1 MNLWEEGNHAVTYT
15 NLSIL
20 RVKEESSTST
30 SWDSFTYKI
39 LWYKVKVWDIMKP
52 IDMMVTDY
60 NCEYLG
66 LSRLCLMESAGKS
79 LAEEVGKIAVYTF
92 SKPVKVVIFTGS
104 GGNGGDGFVAARYL
118 LNRGYDVDIYMLKD
132 NIHSEEAKTNFEI
145 LKNMKPRLSRLN
157 IYNLKTLADIN
168 GCEVAK
174 SGHNEFVIVDGLLG
188 TGIKGKLQTNV
199 RRAIE
204 VINDSKGIKIS
215 VDVPSGM
222 DPLTGNVDDLAVIP
236 DYTISFHK
244 IKTGVRNAE
253 EEVVGGL
260 VTADIGIPFEAEYF
274 VNYGDFLRL
283 KNRSVNSHKGN
294 NGRLLIVGGNKDYSG
309 APAIAG
315 MAASGAGAD
324 LVYLASPEKAA
335 QAIKSTSPDLIV
347 KALPGDKLSLEHA
360 DEIIKLSENVDA
372 LLFGPGAGI
381 DDETSKLFNVLV
393 TKIKKPIVLDADS
406 LKQVEMALIKNRDD
420 IVLTPHIFEFK
431 SFFNVVDDLKLDID
445 SYDFKKVDENITC
458 FQQISR
464 QINATVIVKGQY
476 DLILSGT
483 KFRINKSG
491 NPGMTVGG
499 TGDALAG
506 ITTSLLSQGLNTFDS
521 ACLGVFING
530 LAGDEAF
537 KVKGNGFS
545 ATDLVSY
552 IGNVIKNGLR

>member
-1 MNLWEEGNHAVTYT
+1 
-15 NLSIL
+15 
-20 RVKEESSTST
+20 
-30 SWDSFTYKI
+30 
-39 LWYKVKVWDIMKP
+39 MKP

-60 NCEYLG
+60 NCEFLG

-132 NIHSEEAKTNFEI
+132 NIRSPYSKTNLEI
-145 LKNMKPRLSRLN
+145 LQNMKPRLSRLN
-157 IYNLKTLADIN
+157 IHNLKTLEDIN
-168 GCEVAK
+168 NCEVAK
-174 SGHNEFVIVDGLLG
+174 SEDSEFIIVDGLLG
-188 TGIKGKLQTNV
+188 TGISGKLQTNIK
-199 RRAIE
+199 RAIE
-204 VINDSKGIKIS
+204 IINESKGIKIS

-222 DPLTGNVDDLAVIP
+222 DPLTGEVSDLAVIP

-244 IKTGVRNAE
+244 IKDGVRNAE

-283 KNRSVNSHKGN
+283 KNRDSSSHKGN
-294 NGRLLIVGGNKDYSG
+294 NGRLLVVGGSADYSG

-315 MAASGAGAD
+315 MAAIGAGAD
-324 LVYLASPEKAA
+324 LVYVASPQKAA
-335 QAIKSTSPDLIV
+335 EAIKSTSPDLIV
-347 KALPGDKLSLEHA
+347 KSLNGDKLALEHME
-360 DEIIKLSENVDA
+360 DILEISENVDA
-372 LLFGPGAGI
+372 VLIGPGAGI
-381 DDETSKLFNVLV
+381 DEDTSKLFNVLV
-393 TKIKKPIVLDADS
+393 TKIKKPIVLDADA
-406 LKQVEMALIKNRDD
+406 LKQVEVSLIKNRED
-420 IVLTPHIFEFK
+420 IILTPHIFEFK
-431 SFFNVVDDLKLDID
+431 SFFNVSNDLKLDID
-445 SYDFKKVDENITC
+445 SYDFKKVDENITE
-458 FQQISR
+458 FQQIAR
-464 QINATVIVKGQY
+464 QIKGTVIVKGQY

-483 KFRINKSG
+483 RFRINKSG
-491 NPGMTVGG
+491 NSGMTVGG

-506 ITTSLLSQGLNTFDS
+506 ITTSLLSQGANAFDS

-537 KVKGNGFS
+537 KEKGTGFS

-552 IGNVIKNGLR
+552 IGNVIKNGLC

>member
-1 MNLWEEGNHAVTYT
+1 MN
-15 NLSIL
+15 
-20 RVKEESSTST
+20 
-30 SWDSFTYKI
+30 
-39 LWYKVKVWDIMKP
+39 P

-118 LNRGYDVDIYMLKD
+118 LNRGYDVDIYMLKE
-132 NIHSEEAKTNFEI
+132 NIRSGDAKTNFEI

-157 IYNLKTLADIN
+157 IFNLKTLDDIN
-168 GCEVAK
+168 NSEVAK
-174 SGHNEFVIVDGLLG
+174 SKQGEFMIVDGLLG
-188 TGIKGKLQTNV
+188 TGIKGKLQTNI

-204 VINDSKGIKIS
+204 IINRSKGIKIS

-222 DPLTGNVDDLAVIP
+222 DPLTGEVNDLAVVP

-244 IKTGVRNAE
+244 IKTGVRNAK

-283 KNRSVNSHKGN
+283 KNRDLKSHKGN
-294 NGRLLIVGGNKDYSG
+294 NGRLLIVGGNNDYSG

-315 MAASGAGAD
+315 MAAIGAGCD
-324 LVYLASPEKAA
+324 LVYVATPEKSAE
-335 QAIKSTSPDLIV
+335 AIKSTSPDLIV
-347 KALPGDKLSLEHA
+347 KSLEGDKLSLSHSS
-360 DEIIKLSENVDA
+360 EILELANSVDA
-372 LLFGPGAGI
+372 VLIGPGAGI
-381 DDETSKLFNVLV
+381 DEDTGKLFNVLV
-393 TKIKKPIVLDADS
+393 SKIKKPIVLDADA
-406 LKQVEMALIKNRDD
+406 LKQVELKLLKGRED
-420 IVLTPHIFEFK
+420 IILTPHLFEFK
-431 SFFNVVDDLKLDID
+431 SFFNVESDLKLDID
-445 SYDFKKVDENITC
+445 SYDFEKVDENITE
-458 FQQISR
+458 FQKITR
-464 QINATVIVKGQY
+464 QIKGTVIVKGQY
-476 DLILSGT
+476 DLVLSGT
-483 KFRINKSG
+483 RFRINKSG

-506 ITTSLLSQGLNTFDS
+506 ICGGLLTQDLSSFDS
-521 ACLGVFING
+521 ACLGAFING
-530 LAGDEAF
+530 LAGDEAYN
-537 KVKGNGFS
+537 VKGNGFS

-552 IGNVIKNGLR
+552 IGNVIKNGLC

>member
-1 MNLWEEGNHAVTYT
+1 M
-15 NLSIL
+15 
-20 RVKEESSTST
+20 
-30 SWDSFTYKI
+30 
-39 LWYKVKVWDIMKP
+39 
-52 IDMMVTDY
+52 DMMVTDY

-118 LNRGYDVDIYMLKD
+118 LNRGYDVDVYMLKD
-132 NIHSEEAKTNFEI
+132 NIHSSEARTNFEI
-145 LKNMKPRLSRLN
+145 LENMKPRLSRLN
-157 IYNLKTLADIN
+157 IYNLKTLQDIN
-168 GCEVAK
+168 NCEVAK
-174 SGHNEFVIVDGLLG
+174 STDSEYVIVDGLLG
-188 TGIKGKLQTNV
+188 TGIKGSLQTNI

-204 VINDSKGIKIS
+204 IINESKGIKIS

-274 VNYGDFLRL
+274 VSYGDFLRL
-283 KNRSVNSHKGN
+283 KNRTLSSHKGN
-294 NGRLLIVGGNKDYSG
+294 NGRLLIVGGSADYSG

-315 MAASGAGAD
+315 MAAIGAGAD
-324 LVYLASPEKAA
+324 LVYVASPEKSAE
-335 QAIKSTSPDLIV
+335 AIKSTSPDLIV
-347 KALPGDKLSLEHA
+347 KSLEGDKLSLSHL
-360 DEIIKLSENVDA
+360 DEILKISDNVDA
-372 LLFGPGAGI
+372 VLIGPGAGI
-381 DDETSKLFNVLV
+381 DDETSKLFNVLAA
-393 TKIKKPIVLDADS
+393 KIKKPIVMDADS
-406 LKQVEMALIKNRDD
+406 LKQVELSLIKNRED
-420 IVLTPHIFEFK
+420 IILTPHIFEFK
-431 SFFNVVDDLKLDID
+431 SFFNVENDLKLDID
-445 SYDFKKVDENITC
+445 SYDFKKVDENITK
-458 FQQISR
+458 FQQIAR
-464 QINATVIVKGQY
+464 RIEGTVIVKGQY
-476 DLILSGT
+476 DLILQGT

-506 ITTSLLSQGLNTFDS
+506 IVTGLLSQGLNTFDC

-530 LAGDEAF
+530 LAGDRAYDE
-537 KVKGNGFS
+537 KGNGFS

-552 IGNVIKNGLR
+552 IGGVIKDGLC

>member
-1 MNLWEEGNHAVTYT
+1 
-15 NLSIL
+15 
-20 RVKEESSTST
+20 
-30 SWDSFTYKI
+30 
-39 LWYKVKVWDIMKP
+39 
-52 IDMMVTDY
+52 MVTDN

-132 NIHSEEAKTNFEI
+132 NIRSPYSKTNLEI
-145 LKNMKPRLSRLN
+145 LMNMKPRLSRLN
-157 IYNLKTLADIN
+157 IFNLKTLEDIDN
-168 GCEVAK
+168 CEVAK
-174 SGHNEFVIVDGLLG
+174 SNDSEFIIVDGLLG
-188 TGIKGKLQTNV
+188 TGIKGKLQTNI

-204 VINDSKGIKIS
+204 LINESKGIKIS

-222 DPLTGNVDDLAVIP
+222 DPLTGEIADMAVVP

-283 KNRSVNSHKGN
+283 ENRNPKSHKGN
-294 NGRLLIVGGNKDYSG
+294 NGKLLIVGGNKDYAG

-315 MAASGAGAD
+315 MAAIGAGAD
-324 LVYLASPEKAA
+324 LVYVASPERAA
-335 QAIKSTSPDLIV
+335 EAIKSTSPDLIV
-347 KALPGDKLSLEHA
+347 KSLEGDKLSLNHL
-360 DEIIKLSENVDA
+360 DEILNLAENADA
-372 LLFGPGAGI
+372 VLIGPGAGI
-381 DDETSKLFNVLV
+381 DEDTSKLFNVLV
-393 TKIKKPIVLDADS
+393 TKIKKPIVLDADA
-406 LKQVEMALIKNRDD
+406 LKQVEISLIKSRED
-420 IVLTPHIFEFK
+420 IILTPHISEFK
-431 SFFNVVDDLKLDID
+431 SIFKVKGNLKLDID
-445 SYDFKKVDENITC
+445 SYDFKHVDENITK
-458 FQQISR
+458 FQQITR
-464 QINATVIVKGQY
+464 QIKGAVIVKGQY

-491 NPGMTVGG
+491 NAGMTVGG
-499 TGDALAG
+499 TGDALSG
-506 ITTSLLSQGLNTFDS
+506 IATSLLSQGLNTFDS
-521 ACLGVFING
+521 ACLSIFING

-537 KVKGNGFS
+537 KDKGNGFS

-552 IGNVIKNGLR
+552 IGSVIKNGSC

>member
-1 MNLWEEGNHAVTYT
+1 M
-15 NLSIL
+15 
-20 RVKEESSTST
+20 
-30 SWDSFTYKI
+30 
-39 LWYKVKVWDIMKP
+39 
-52 IDMMVTDY
+52 DMMVTDY

-118 LNRGYDVDIYMLKD
+118 LNRGYDVDVYMLKD
-132 NIHSEEAKTNFEI
+132 NIHSSEARTNFEI
-145 LKNMKPRLSRLN
+145 LENMKPRLSRLN
-157 IYNLKTLADIN
+157 IYNLKTLQDIN
-168 GCEVAK
+168 SCEVAK
-174 SGHNEFVIVDGLLG
+174 SADSEYVIVDGLLG
-188 TGIKGKLQTNV
+188 TGIKGSLQTNI

-204 VINDSKGIKIS
+204 IINESKGIKIS

-274 VNYGDFLRL
+274 VSYGDFLRL
-283 KNRSVNSHKGN
+283 KNRDSSSHKGN
-294 NGRLLIVGGNKDYSG
+294 NGRLLIVGGNADYSG

-315 MAASGAGAD
+315 MAAIGAGAD
-324 LVYLASPEKAA
+324 LVYVASPEKSAE
-335 QAIKSTSPDLIV
+335 AIKSTSPDLIV
-347 KALPGDKLSLEHA
+347 KSLEGDKLSLSHL
-360 DEIIKLSENVDA
+360 DEILKISDNVDA
-372 LLFGPGAGI
+372 VLMGPGAGI
-381 DDETSKLFNVLV
+381 DDETSKLFNVLA
-393 TKIKKPIVLDADS
+393 TKIKKPIVMDADS
-406 LKQVEMALIKNRDD
+406 LKQVDLSLIKNRGD
-420 IVLTPHIFEFK
+420 IILTPHIFEFK
-431 SFFNVVDDLKLDID
+431 SFFNVENDLRLDID
-445 SYDFKKVDENITC
+445 SYDFKKVDENITE
-458 FQQISR
+458 FQQIVR
-464 QINATVIVKGQY
+464 RFKGTVIVKGQY
-476 DLILSGT
+476 DLILQGT

-506 ITTSLLSQGLNTFDS
+506 IVTGLLSQGLDTFDC

-530 LAGDEAF
+530 LAGDRAF
-537 KVKGNGFS
+537 DEKGNGFS

-552 IGNVIKNGLR
+552 IGGVIKDGLC

>member
-1 MNLWEEGNHAVTYT
+1 
-15 NLSIL
+15 
-20 RVKEESSTST
+20 
-30 SWDSFTYKI
+30 
-39 LWYKVKVWDIMKP
+39 
-52 IDMMVTDY
+52 MMVTDN

-132 NIHSEEAKTNFEI
+132 NIRSPYSKTNLEI
-145 LKNMKPRLSRLN
+145 LENMKPRLSRLN
-157 IYNLKTLADIN
+157 IYNLKTLEDIN

-174 SGHNEFVIVDGLLG
+174 SADGEFVIVDGLLG
-188 TGIKGKLQTNV
+188 TGIKGKLQTNI

-204 VINDSKGIKIS
+204 IINQSKGVKIS

-222 DPLTGNVDDLAVIP
+222 DPLTGEVSDLAVVP

-244 IKTGVRNAE
+244 IKTGVRDADE
-253 EEVVGGL
+253 ELVGGL

-283 KNRSVNSHKGN
+283 KNRDEKSHKGN
-294 NGRLLIVGGNKDYSG
+294 NGRLLIVGGSKDYSG

-315 MAASGAGAD
+315 MAAIGAGAD
-324 LVYLASPEKAA
+324 LVYVAAPQKAA
-335 QAIKSTSPDLIV
+335 EAIKSTSPDLIV
-347 KALPGDKLSLEHA
+347 KSLEGDTLSLAHA
-360 DEIIKLSENVDA
+360 DEILGLCDNVDA
-372 LLFGPGAGI
+372 VLVGPGAGI
-381 DDETSKLFNVLV
+381 DDDTAKLFNVLAAKV
-393 TKIKKPIVLDADS
+393 KKPIVFDADS
-406 LKQVEMALIKNRDD
+406 LKQVELALVKNRDD

-431 SFFNVVDDLKLDID
+431 SFFKVSQDLKLDID
-445 SYDFKKVDENITC
+445 SYDFKKVDDNITE
-458 FQQISR
+458 FQKITR
-464 QINATVIVKGQY
+464 QIKGTVIVKGQY
-476 DLILSGT
+476 DLILQNT
-483 KFRINKSG
+483 RFRINKSG
-491 NPGMTVGG
+491 NSGMTVGG

-506 ITTSLLSQGLNTFDS
+506 IVASLLSQGSDAFDS

-530 LAGDEAF
+530 LAGDRAF
-537 KVKGNGFS
+537 DVKGNGFS

-552 IGNVIKNGLR
+552 IGSVIKDGLR